1 MNGPQLAGIAL
12 SLHLALAIAPVHA
25 QVPAPAPPAVGAT
38 GTAIDPA
45 ATDALKRM
53 GAYLRS
59 LTSFQVE
66 SSTTDEVVLDDG
78 QKLQSESAVS
88 FLARMPDR
96 LRVRQAS
103 DRLERLYLYD
113 GKTITLLAQR
123 LNMYA
128 TAPAPP
134 TTRQLID
141 VLLDKYGI
149 EVPLADLFLWGAP
162 GWTPDAITGAMVV
175 GPSVAGGITCD
186 QYAFRQDDVDYQVW
200 IQKGDY
206 PLPRKLVI
214 TSKTDEARPQ
224 HTAAFTWNL
233 APSFNDGAF
242 VLEAPA
248 GAQRVVLAELTAAK

>member
-1 MNGPQLAGIAL
+1 MNRLHLAVTAL
-12 SLHLALAIAPVHA
+12 SLNLALIIPPVGA
-25 QVPAPAPPAVGAT
+25 QVPAPAASAAPSA
-38 GTAIDPA
+38 AIDPA
-45 ATDALKRM
+45 AIDALKRM

-59 LTSFQVE
+59 LKAFQVE
-66 SSTTDEVVLDDG
+66 SSTTDELVLDDG
-78 QKLQSESAVS
+78 QKLQYESAVS
-88 FLARMPDR
+88 FLAQMPDR
-96 LRVRQAS
+96 LRVRQSS
-103 DRLERLYLYD
+103 DRVERLYLYD

-175 GPSVAGGITCD
+175 GPSVAGGATCD

-200 IQKGDY
+200 IQKGEF

-214 TSKTDEARPQ
+214 TTKSDEARPQ

-242 VLEAPA
+242 ALDPPA